1 MLQVHTRMR
10 AVRSRA
16 CPNYVPAERRTG
28 LRATQLALRHQHERT
43 RRLACFA
50 DSLRVARPVQLAA
63 AASGR
68 ARRPPRPRP
77 LCTTATSTPAPPL
90 AAGPP
95 HTASRTTPAHTH
107 PCSTHLHLHRTHDA
121 LTSPPATRSPHPIH
135 RARAPADTFLVP
147 ARSPRKTRPSRRP
160 PRSARPLVRP
170 TSFMRTTTPRSP
182 PAKALRAMSRLRCAQ
197 SLHCTNAGKRPPAAC
212 RSSLPR
218 GRVWPP
224 RHDRLC
230 LPTLLRVACPRHAAM
245 LSV

>member
-1 MLQVHTRMR
+1 MILLLCTCLDGSGDVADGDGVGLNHARGAGTVSAARRR
-10 AVRSRA
+10 A
-16 CPNYVPAERRTG
+16 
-28 LRATQLALRHQHERT
+28 
-43 RRLACFA
+43 
-50 DSLRVARPVQLAA
+50 DRPVR
-63 AASGR
+63 R
-68 ARRPPRPRP
+68 AHGNQAWSVLIAVPRVYPG
-77 LCTTATSTPAPPL
+77 C
-90 AAGPP
+90 AAGNVLGHGRRGRCPRRCHLSP
-95 HTASRTTPAHTH
+95 RVHHITASRTTPAHTH
-107 PCSTHLHLHRTHDA
+107 PRSSTHIHLHRTQLT
-121 LTSPPATRSPHPIH
+121 LTSPPATLPARFHSA
-135 RARAPADTFLVP
+135 ARAPADTLLVP
-147 ARSPRKTRPSRRP
+147 ARSPRKTSPSRRP

>member
-90 AAGPP
+90 GTGPP
-95 HTASRTTPAHTH
+95 HDHITTASRMTPAHTH
-107 PCSTHLHLHRTHDA
+107 PCSTHLHLHRTRHT
-121 LTSPPATRSPHPIH
+121 LTSSPATRTARFHST
-135 RARAPADTFLVP
+135 ARAPAHTFLVP
-147 ARSPRKTRPSRRP
+147 ARSPRKTRPSGRP
-160 PRSARPLVRP
+160 LDKVALQQSARRCTRRST
-170 TSFMRTTTPRSP
+170 TSRQ
-182 PAKALRAMSRLRCAQ
+182 C
-197 SLHCTNAGKRPPAAC
+197 
-212 RSSLPR
+212 
-218 GRVWPP
+218 
-224 RHDRLC
+224 
-230 LPTLLRVACPRHAAM
+230 
-245 LSV
+245 

>member
-1 MLQVHTRMR
+1 MLEAPALSARRVGALIDPGAPTATEPGACSSPRPPGVPR
-10 AVRSRA
+10 VCAVSNVFGHGRRGL
-16 CPNYVPAERRTG
+16 CPRR
-28 LRATQLALRHQHERT
+28 
-43 RRLACFA
+43 RRL
-50 DSLRVARPVQLAA
+50 SL
-63 AASGR
+63 ASRHGS
-68 ARRPPRPRP
+68 
-77 LCTTATSTPAPPL
+77 TTSPPL
-90 AAGPP
+90 A
-95 HTASRTTPAHTH
+95 AHTH
-107 PCSTHLHLHRTHDA
+107 PCSTHIHLHRTNHA
-121 LTSPPATRSPHPIH
+121 LTSPPDTLAARIH
-135 RARAPADTFLVP
+135 STARAPADTLLVP